1 MFSITIAADEKSL
14 VRSLNYLDTDLK
26 KRILDALRNSAKGVA
41 GGARRKLR
49 AGKRA
54 RKAFS
59 EEVPQSQTGEL
70 ARSIGYGRIKRQ
82 LAYTVTAEFYGRF
95 LEFGTAERFVAFK
108 SGRASRGSL
117 SARPFFLPSSGEAA
131 AFEKAIADAVEA
143 SLRTFATR

>member
-1 MFSITIAADEKSL
+1 MFSITISADSNDL
-14 VRSLNYLDTDLK
+14 VRSLNYLDADLK
-26 KRILDALRNSAKGVA
+26 KGILNALRDSAKGVA

-108 SGRASRGSL
+108 SGRAARGSV
-117 SARPFFLPSSGEAA
+117 SAMPFFMPTPSDAD
-131 AFEKAIADAVEA
+131 AFARAIDDAVEA
-143 SLRTFATR
+143 ALRTFATR